1 MNTLSFRK
9 VATPL
14 YLEPRKHMITGSQER
29 ILWKQIK
36 MIKIIHIRFYKNM
49 SNIKYLLV
57 NSEHQTGSTSNGYKD
72 PDLNFDP
79 TEMTPINIKRKP
91 IMIIIILNIRKVASQ

>member
-1 MNTLSFRK
+1 ME
-9 VATPL
+9 AD
-14 YLEPRKHMITGSQER
+14 QDD
-29 ILWKQIK
+29 Q
-36 MIKIIHIRFYKNM
+36 IIHIRFYKNM

-79 TEMTPINIKRKP
+79 TKIYDANNIKRKP
-91 IMIIIILNIRKVASQ
+91 ITIIIILNIWKVASQ